1 MQTFFNTLPVLE
13 VKHYI
18 YELLLGLKELKSLG
32 IYHRDIK
39 PGNFL
44 YNIEKKRGLII
55 DFGLAEIDPLY
66 K

>member
-1 MQTFFNTLPVLE
+1 MGVE
-13 VKHYI
+13 DIRHYI

-44 YNIEKKRGLII
+44 YNPETKRGMII
-55 DFGLAEIDPLY
+55 DFGLAEIDPEY
-66 K
+66 KASL